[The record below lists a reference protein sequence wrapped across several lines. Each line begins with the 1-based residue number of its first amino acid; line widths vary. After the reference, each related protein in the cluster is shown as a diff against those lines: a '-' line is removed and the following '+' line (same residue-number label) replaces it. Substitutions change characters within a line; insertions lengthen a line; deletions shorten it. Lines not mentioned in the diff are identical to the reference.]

1 MRKRYLHFS
10 IIFLILIFS
19 AEGLFAGA
27 WTLRKGRLWV
37 KSAFL
42 IQRTSERYASET
54 IFCGDQLCRNGQRTP
69 YFFNGR
75 VESNAT
81 YLDIWY
87 GLTDRFELQ
96 LQLPYFD
103 IAFEDE
109 VNPNRPSSQGL
120 GDVRFGLR
128 YRIPFKPIVT
138 TFRIGAKAPTG
149 FFNKDSEVV
158 PIGEG
163 QWDLEVS
170 ADFGRSFWPLP
181 AYTNLSVGYRFRFEP
196 DLQTTNL
203 DPGDEFW
210 FRAETGIKVGSTFE
224 IKTLLEGFWGQEFTA
239 LFADSNLRINNSERR
254 ILYFRPGIGWMIF
267 EPLEFEFSTLFS
279 LSGKNYPAGNIYIL
293 GLAYT
298 FDF

>member
-1 MRKRYLHFS
+1 MHKRGLLLY
-10 IIFLILIFS
+10 ITFLILILPT
-19 AEGLFAGA
+19 EGLFAGA

-37 KSAFL
+37 KPAFL
-42 IQRTSERYASET
+42 IQRTSERYAAQT
-54 IFCGDQLCRNGQRTP
+54 LFCGDRRCRNGQRTP

-75 VESNAT
+75 AELNAI

-103 IAFEDE
+103 IAFEDD

-158 PIGEG
+158 PIGDG
-163 QWDLEVS
+163 QWNLEVS

-203 DPGDEFW
+203 DPADEFW
-210 FRAETGIKVGSTFE
+210 FRAETGIKVHSTFE

-254 ILYFRPGIGWMIF
+254 ILYFKPGIGWMIF
-267 EPLEFEFSTLFS
+267 EPLKFELSAMFS
-279 LSGKNYPAGNIYIL
+279 LSGKNYPAGRIFIL
-293 GLAYT
+293 GLALY
-298 FDF
+298 F